1 MPAAPSNEDLL
12 AIMDLVRS
20 WQHPD
25 QVHLRGCP
33 ATTYYIAACSDRC
46 ARARAL
52 VVISPDYAARLPI
65 SGSEFARSGISA
77 Y

>member
-1 MPAAPSNEDLL
+1 MTDASNEDLL
-12 AIMDLVRS
+12 EMLDLVRS

-33 ATTYYIAACSDRC
+33 TTTYYISTCSERC
-46 ARARAL
+46 RKAMSL
-52 VVISPDYAARLPI
+52 VSVSPAYAARLAI
-65 SGSEFARSGISA
+65 SGSEFARSSLEA

>member
-1 MPAAPSNEDLL
+1 MTDAKNDDLL
-12 AIMDLVRS
+12 EILDLVRS

-33 ATTYYIAACSDRC
+33 TTTYYIAGCSDRC
-46 ARARAL
+46 LKAMSL
-52 VVISPDYAARLPI
+52 VTVSPAYAAKLPI
-65 SGSEFARSGISA
+65 SGSEFARSSIEA

>member
-1 MPAAPSNEDLL
+1 MGTPSNEDLL
-12 AIMDLVRS
+12 EVLDLVRS

-33 ATTYYIAACSDRC
+33 ATTYYIAACSARC
-46 ARARAL
+46 AKARAM
-52 VVISPDYAARLPI
+52 VTITPEQIARLPI
-65 SGSEFARSGISA
+65 SGSEFGRSSLEA